1 MHSWA
6 AERHSVVSPPSEAL
20 SFTSHGRPI
29 SIEHFKAPHPAPQ
42 PAVLLLHGA
51 DGVKAGRHYH
61 LAAQVVAAAGYHA
74 FLLHYLD
81 RTGERRASYSEIGL
95 NLPAWAETVSDALT
109 FVQDH
114 SAVDPKR
121 LALIGT
127 SLGAGLAFRVAAQ
140 DGRVRALVSYFGF
153 LPDSVRDMAKR
164 LPPSLV
170 LHGARDSIVPVSNAH
185 AIRKLLEKL
194 NVEHEVHV
202 YPDQGHSFQGLA
214 QLDAADRTATFLH
227 RHL

>member
-6 AERHSVVSPPSEAL
+6 ADRISVISASSEAL
-20 SFTSHGRPI
+20 RFSSGGRPI
-29 SIEHFKAPHPAPQ
+29 SIDHFKAPHPGPQ

-51 DGVKAGRHYH
+51 DGLKGGRHYH

-95 NLPAWAETVSDALT
+95 NFPGWTETVRDALT

-114 SAVDPKR
+114 RIVEPKH

-127 SLGAGLAFRVAAQ
+127 SLGAGLALGVAAQ
-140 DGRVRALVSYFGF
+140 DARVRALVSYFGF
-153 LPDSVRDMAKR
+153 LPDSVRDTAKR

-170 LHGARDSIVPVSNAH
+170 LHGARDSIVRVSNAH

-194 NVEHEVHV
+194 NAEHEVHI

-214 QLDAADRTATFLH
+214 QLDAGNRTAAFLR